1 MSATPSSPHQAS
13 GTNALAQASAS
24 VFHSQPGMPPLKGTL
39 IQLAPQDLLF
49 STTRIF
55 APGTMLH
62 LRLVAEQYGLETYA
76 LAMVHW
82 CSEADDY
89 VRCGVF
95 LSQALQQGWL
105 ERFWNDY
112 RKELRYEG
120 QWLVRAWN
128 GDPSEIRDVVVGNYS
143 RGGAQLMTRHQM
155 TAGDNICIG
164 TPENYV
170 QGVVRWCSQ
179 VDRECY
185 RVGCELER
193 DSGVRLASMLRFSA
207 LDL

>member
-1 MSATPSSPHQAS
+1 M
-13 GTNALAQASAS
+13 LAQSSAS
-24 VFHSQPGMPPLKGTL
+24 VFHNPPGMPPLKGSL

-49 STTRIF
+49 GTPRGF
-55 APGTMLH
+55 APGTMLQLH
-62 LRLVAEQYGLETYA
+62 LVAEHSGLEAYS

-82 CSEADDY
+82 CSETEEH

-95 LSQALQQGWL
+95 LSQALHPGWL

-120 QWLVRAWN
+120 QWLFHAWN
-128 GDPSEIRDVVVGNYS
+128 DDPGEVRDVVVGNYS
-143 RGGAQLMTRHQM
+143 RSGAQLMTRHQM
-155 TAGDNICIG
+155 TEGDCICIG
-164 TPENYV
+164 SPDNYV
-170 QGVVRWCSQ
+170 QGVVRWCSE
-179 VDRECY
+179 VERECY

-193 DSGVRLASMLRFSA
+193 DSGVRLASMLRFSS